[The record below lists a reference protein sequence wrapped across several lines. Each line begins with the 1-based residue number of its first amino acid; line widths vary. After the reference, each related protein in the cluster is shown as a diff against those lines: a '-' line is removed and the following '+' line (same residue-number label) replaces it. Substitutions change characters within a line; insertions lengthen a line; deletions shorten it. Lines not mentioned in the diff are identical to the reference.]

1 MTESKT
7 SSTTTQQARSGLHRI
22 GTDAAAAEAR
32 PVRAQDRAVI
42 GVFADI
48 DSAEAAVERLIA
60 AGFPANQ
67 LSIVAKDLQSEI
79 HINGFVTSGE
89 IAGRS
94 AATGAWVGGLF
105 GVLAGTALL
114 FVPGAGP
121 LIVLGP
127 LAAAAVGA
135 AEGALVAGGLGAIL
149 GHFVEERHI
158 PKYEEL
164 VRAGDYLLVAYGTE
178 PDVQRA
184 EQILNDTVAT
194 DVQRHDRHRSDPGPI
209 ADVREGM
216 RVVDAAGNEV
226 GRVTVVKMG
235 DPGAVTT
242 QGQILLNEPSLEAE
256 KPHLPP
262 ELSERLLRIGY
273 IKVDRKGLFRSDV
286 YAGADQIAKVDGDTV
301 HLAVDQHLLFSEA

>member
-1 MTESKT
+1 
-7 SSTTTQQARSGLHRI
+7 
-22 GTDAAAAEAR
+22 
-32 PVRAQDRAVI
+32 
-42 GVFADI
+42 
-48 DSAEAAVERLIA
+48 LIA

-79 HINGFVTSGE
+79 HINGFVTTGE

-127 LAAAAVGA
+127 LAGAAVGA
-135 AEGALVAGGLGAIL
+135 AEGALVGGGLGAIL

-158 PKYEEL
+158 PKYQEL

-178 PDVQRA
+178 QDVQRA

-242 QGQILLNEPSLEAE
+242 QGQILNEPSLEAE

>member
-1 MTESKT
+1 
-7 SSTTTQQARSGLHRI
+7 
-22 GTDAAAAEAR
+22 
-32 PVRAQDRAVI
+32 
-42 GVFADI
+42 
-48 DSAEAAVERLIA
+48 VERLIS

-67 LSIVAKDLQSEI
+67 LSIVAKDLRSEI
-79 HINGFVTSGE
+79 HINGFVTTGE

-94 AATGAWVGGLF
+94 AAAGAWVGGLL
-105 GVLAGTALL
+105 GVLVGTALL
-114 FVPGAGP
+114 FVPGAGA

-127 LAAAAVGA
+127 LAGAAAGA
-135 AEGALVAGGLGAIL
+135 AEGALVGGGLGAIL

-158 PKYEEL
+158 PKYEEH

-178 PDVQRA
+178 QDVQRA

-242 QGQILLNEPSLEAE
+242 QGQILNEPSLEAE